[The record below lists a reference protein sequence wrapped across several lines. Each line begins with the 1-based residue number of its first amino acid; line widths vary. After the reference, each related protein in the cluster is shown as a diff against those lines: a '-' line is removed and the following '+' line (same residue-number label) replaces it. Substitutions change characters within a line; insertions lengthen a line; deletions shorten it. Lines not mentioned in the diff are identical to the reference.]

1 MSKSENQIIRPY
13 GDAGSRQHSDEKYQR
28 TAAQGTH
35 LSAIR
40 NKAGMSYYALARSA
54 GIAPQD
60 LLAIEAGIL
69 DLSPQLAKQ
78 IAEVLGIRFSELWLC
93 RVSKRRAI

>member
-1 MSKSENQIIRPY
+1 MSQNENQIIRPY
-13 GDAGSRQHSDEKYQR
+13 GDAGSRQRGDEKHQR

-40 NKAGMSYYALARSA
+40 DQANMSYYALARGA

-60 LLAIEAGIL
+60 LLAIEAGVL
-69 DLSPQLAKQ
+69 ELSPQLAKQ
-78 IAEVLGIRFSELWLC
+78 LAEVLGIRFSELWLC
-93 RVSKRRAI
+93 RARKRRTI